1 MLIKLGNCVKYDAEV
16 NVKHKKSVMQDPAVY
31 EQIVRL
37 REKDKKSFEEIAK
50 ILEKQGVK
58 TRLGTPPTS
67 NTAQWMYYKGPK
79 ASQAYA
85 GQTAELTGTI
95 NQIRKILASSA
106 KDSVKL
112 EMIQIA
118 LGD

>member
-1 MLIKLGNCVKYDAEV
+1 MLIKLDNCVRSGAEV
-16 NVKHKKSVMQDPAVY
+16 NVKHKKSVMQDPVVY
-31 EQIVRL
+31 EQIIKL
-37 REKDKKSFEEIAK
+37 RDKDKKSFEEIAK
-50 ILEKQGVK
+50 ILEKQGVT
-58 TRLGTPPTS
+58 TRLGTPPTA

-85 GQTAELTGTI
+85 GQTAELNSTLS
-95 NQIRKILASSA
+95 QIRKILASSA